1 MGEAA
6 LNQLKNQVFGRLQ
19 ILYFHIEGLKLKT
32 SFFST
37 KFNIFRQYTCISHSK
52 SIFKGKSS
60 LNSKLLNSENIF
72 FKAKNSN
79 SRILQKFLFFLTRTK
94 KYLTHGKKC
103 RKQIQKFKDDFIL
116 SKHTGAKKNMLKG
129 NFVVMTGHWH

>member
-19 ILYFHIEGLKLKT
+19 ILYFHIEGLKLKRA
-32 SFFST
+32 FLVQ

-72 FKAKNSN
+72 FKAKSLTM
-79 SRILQKFLFFLTRTK
+79 RILQKFLFFFWLEP
-94 KYLTHGKKC
+94 
-103 RKQIQKFKDDFIL
+103 
-116 SKHTGAKKNMLKG
+116 KNI
-129 NFVVMTGHWH
+129 